1 MLQERQTQA
10 KKDQQVLQ
18 ILKQKDNEIT
28 ELSNALEQAITKI
41 N

>member
-28 ELSNALEQAITKI
+28 ELTNELEQAIIKI